1 MVESVRLVEEA
12 IKTTEKKKRIDII
25 DAARGFSVLLMVI
38 HHAFYDI
45 YAFLDGP
52 EWIYRNPYFM
62 FLQIIFIGIFI
73 FVSGIAS
80 RFSRGNIER
89 GAIVMVF
96 AIIIT
101 YVTVRMESPI
111 YFGILH
117 LLGSFM
123 IFYGLTRK
131 LWDNIPRVAAP
142 CIYISLIILS
152 VLARECWSPVSDN
165 PVIRDLL
172 SVFGWRQERWV
183 NADYQSVLPW
193 IFVFLLGTWV
203 GEYIREGKFPK
214 WFYKTNIPFLPLVG
228 RNALAIYMLHQPVL
242 YGLTMLVL
250 YLRT

>member
-1 MVESVRLVEEA
+1 LRDRDLE
-12 IKTTEKKKRIDII
+12 EKKKRIDII

-52 EWIYRNPYFM
+52 VWLYRNPVFM
-62 FLQIIFIGIFI
+62 FMQIIFIGVFI
-73 FVSGIAS
+73 LVSGIAS

-89 GAIVMVF
+89 GSIVIVF
-96 AIIIT
+96 AVIIT
-101 YVTVRMESPI
+101 YITVRVGSPI

-131 LWDNIPRVAAP
+131 IWDRIPRKVAP
-142 CIYISLIILS
+142 YIYIALIALTA
-152 VLARECWSPVSDN
+152 LARAHFSPTSEN
-165 PVIRDLL
+165 PVLRDLL
-172 SVFGWRQERWV
+172 SIFGWRQQGWV
-183 NADYQSVLPW
+183 NADYQTVLPW
-193 IFVFLLGTWV
+193 IFVFLFGTWV
-203 GEYIREGKFPK
+203 GGYIREGKFPK
-214 WFYKTNIPFLPLVG
+214 WFYEFKVPVFPFIG
-228 RNALAIYMLHQPVL
+228 RNALVIYVAHQPVL